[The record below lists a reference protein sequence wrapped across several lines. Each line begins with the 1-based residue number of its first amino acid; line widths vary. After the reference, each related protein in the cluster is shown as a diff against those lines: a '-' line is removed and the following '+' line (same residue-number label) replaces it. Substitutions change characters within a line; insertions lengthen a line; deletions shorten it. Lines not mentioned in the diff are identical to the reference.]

1 MFWEKCWAPFF
12 QEDTFST
19 TWRRSRNCFANWVLM
34 FPPPGNYSLPSFNIS
49 DYHCKY
55 YSLRSN
61 NSFVVQ
67 IFWEYFI
74 PFKTALQTPKI
85 LVTISPKSFRAR
97 QIELSIH
104 IFGPMRPK
112 RHWKVKTGQIC
123 AICTI
128 YQLPTVAH
136 NARGSRLLLVVL
148 GNWSK
153 MQLKAVMNVAPPTPL
168 KTPYC

>member
-1 MFWEKCWAPFF
+1 
-12 QEDTFST
+12 
-19 TWRRSRNCFANWVLM
+19 M

-49 DYHCKY
+49 DYHCMWHL
-55 YSLRSN
+55 LRSHN
-61 NSFVVQ
+61 FFAVQ

-104 IFGPMRPK
+104 IFGPMRPQ

-136 NARGSRLLLVVL
+136 NARGSRLLVVL
-148 GNWSK
+148 LG
-153 MQLKAVMNVAPPTPL
+153 QLKQNEAQSCDECCPANSL
-168 KTPYC
+168 KNTILLAWLLV